1 MVVSIPQQVGYGRL
15 WIRAYGVADASA
27 RAAVSASK
35 QPIEPGFEPQ
45 TALAPPVVHSRHAIE
60 SASKAQ
66 GPVMSA
72 RLLGASARPTSG
84 IVDPSKQ
91 EQEAP
96 RFKSWY
102 DTTMQQ
108 TSTTDPGA
116 NRHRR

>member
-1 MVVSIPQQVGYGRL
+1 MVVSIPRQAGYGRV

-84 IVDPSKQ
+84 SEASMRPATQLGSRKLELSIV
-91 EQEAP
+91 
-96 RFKSWY
+96 
-102 DTTMQQ
+102 
-108 TSTTDPGA
+108 
-116 NRHRR
+116 